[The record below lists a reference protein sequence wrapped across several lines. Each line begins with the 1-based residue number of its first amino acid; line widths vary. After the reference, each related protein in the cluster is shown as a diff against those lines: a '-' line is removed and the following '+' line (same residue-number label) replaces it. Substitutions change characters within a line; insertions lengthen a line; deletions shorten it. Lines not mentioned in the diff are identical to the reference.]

1 MNHDEALERLLIG
14 NRRYAAMRQ
23 MYPRQTYAAMRQM
36 YPRQTTYHRQTL
48 IDGQHPFAAILSCS
62 DSRVPSELIFV
73 PSELIFD
80 QGLGD
85 LFIVRTAGHAVN
97 DLVIASLEYAVYA
110 LKVPLIIVM
119 GHAQCGAVTSVM
131 RAEADHLPG
140 HLPHL
145 AALLRPAM
153 SAVDPAS
160 EDAIDQAIQA
170 NSRTTVGYL
179 ASSSLILNAAL
190 QTDSL
195 RIAAA
200 HYDLA
205 TGRVDLL
212 NI

>member
-14 NRRYAAMRQ
+14 NRR
-23 MYPRQTYAAMRQM
+23 YAAMRQM

-62 DSRVPSELIFV
+62 DSRV

-212 NI
+212 NM